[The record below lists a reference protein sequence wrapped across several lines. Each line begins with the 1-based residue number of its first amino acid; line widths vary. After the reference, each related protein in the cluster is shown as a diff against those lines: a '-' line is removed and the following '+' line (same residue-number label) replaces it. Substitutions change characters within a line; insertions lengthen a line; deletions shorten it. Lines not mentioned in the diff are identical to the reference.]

1 MQYYWRIGEK
11 TYLLSVNCL
20 LRHLYEKNEHTVNKK
35 IDRSELKKGGLCIQ
49 LNKNSNHNSK
59 MIDRVKK

>member
-1 MQYYWRIGEK
+1 MQHYWRIREK

-49 LNKNSNHNSK
+49 LNKK
-59 MIDRVKK
+59 